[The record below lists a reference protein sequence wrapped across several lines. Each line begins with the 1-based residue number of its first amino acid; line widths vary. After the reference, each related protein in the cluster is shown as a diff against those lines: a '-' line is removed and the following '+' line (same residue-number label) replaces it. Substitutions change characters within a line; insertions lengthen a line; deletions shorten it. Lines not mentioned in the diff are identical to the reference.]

1 MPEKEDDI
9 ESIKKLPPE
18 VRIKK
23 LKEIEAKRKKEIED
37 AIKLEQQTQEEM
49 EETEK
54 KLREIPIPQMTA
66 FDVSQLFTREEK
78 EIFRTKRFQGPET
91 KLEEEDAV
99 NMVKKKAGE
108 ISELEETIW
117 EAPSRKFESEEFQ
130 AVYKSQISQL
140 SKTPAEELYS
150 NAKGM
155 YDKFKEKIWE
165 APSRKFESEEFQ
177 AVYKSQISQLS
188 KTPAEELYSNA
199 KGMYDK
205 FKETGYL
212 NNDEMKQFGVVKYA
226 MEEKERAIES
236 GFYKVAEDRVEE
248 MVDVTKRMMKG
259 MYRK

>member
-49 EETEK
+49 DETEK

-155 YDKFKEKIWE
+155 YDKFKE
-165 APSRKFESEEFQ
+165 
-177 AVYKSQISQLS
+177 
-188 KTPAEELYSNA
+188 
-199 KGMYDK
+199 
-205 FKETGYL
+205 TGYL